1 MLNAADAA
9 ELRSLQVKAYGR
21 DGGLS
26 EAEARRLSE
35 LETARVEPAVEP
47 VDRTPAVDAHGDV
60 EASGVAAS
68 GVEASGV
75 EASDGAQLRPAVDG
89 SPVADDA
96 ASEHEPADPR
106 RGEPVASGLRGAL
119 RQHVRAVAAA
129 SALLLVVGLVAG
141 WALFGRPSGGI
152 DLTGPEQE
160 RRSELQAGD
169 DFDAG
174 SVRAIGKDDDALVWF
189 GTKQDGVMNCIV
201 LDVGEQSSTA
211 CQRADDETNPWGFG
225 AQLQTG
231 EGKDSEQVSASAVRS
246 ATGEVVAV
254 IQRWES
260 DPDSWLSQFAG
271 EDRTRAD
278 ELMAAGYDGYSF
290 SIVGEF
296 GGAPVWQAMRTEDGV
311 SKQCLIVDAVG
322 AATCLEPEKVQG
334 ADGIEVS
341 GASVDGETGEVLGEW
356 SVKLAYTSSGMSYL
370 VISGDDPEAL
380 QAPASGDS
388 IELGSEHG
396 DPILVTI
403 PGD

>member
-1 MLNAADAA
+1 MLNADDAA

-26 EAEARRLSE
+26 EGEARRLGE
-35 LETARVEPAVEP
+35 LEAARVESTPEPAEKTAP
-47 VDRTPAVDAHGDV
+47 ADADGATPDDEHVAPTVDAHDSRGDT
-60 EASGVAAS
+60 
-68 GVEASGV
+68 
-75 EASDGAQLRPAVDG
+75 
-89 SPVADDA
+89 
-96 ASEHEPADPR
+96 ASEPEAADAQA
-106 RGEPVASGLRGAL
+106 GASVASGLGGIL
-119 RQHVRAVAAA
+119 RQHVKAVSAA

-160 RRSELQAGD
+160 RRSELQAGN

-211 CQRADDETNPWGFG
+211 CQRADDESNPYAYGFG
-225 AQLQTG
+225 VQVQAG
-231 EGKDSEQVSASAVRS
+231 DGPDAEEVSATAARA
-246 ATGEVVAV
+246 ATGEMVAF
-254 IQRWES
+254 IQRWSTSPE
-260 DPDSWLSQFAG
+260 SWLTQFSD
-271 EDRTRAD
+271 EDRTRAE
-278 ELMAAGYDGYSF
+278 ELLAAGYDRYSF

-296 GGAPVWQAMRTEDGV
+296 GGAPVWQAMRTDGGAPQ
-311 SKQCLIVDAVG
+311 QCLIVDAVG
-322 AATCLEPEKVQG
+322 ATACEDAEKAQSG
-334 ADGIEVS
+334 DGVEVA
-341 GASVDGETGEVLGEW
+341 GASIDGETGEAVGEW
-356 SVKLAYTSSGMSYL
+356 SIRLDYTSSGMSYL
-370 VISGDDPEAL
+370 VISGDDPGVL